1 MKQKIHKIL
10 TDILSEMGVVG
21 VDPEVEISDA
31 PEHGDYTTNIAMKL
45 SGTLKKSPTA
55 IGQEIVERLEKNKA
69 LKKEGIGKID
79 VMPPGFINL
88 FVTDEALLSNLT
100 KSKALKTKK
109 HTIMVEY
116 AQPNTHKTF
125 HIGHLRN
132 ITTGESIVRL
142 LEANGNKVIRVNYQG
157 DVGLHIAKAMY
168 GLVKYIIDNKNNN
181 SSQSFT
187 QNDLEYV
194 DRQIQQIESHPLAE
208 RIELL
213 SKAYVIGNQAFETNL
228 RSKKAVNEINKVIY
242 SKESSGIFSRYYSLY
257 QQTRQWSLDY
267 FDTLYK
273 KLGTHFDH
281 FYFESEV
288 YELGKQLVLEGMEKG
303 IFEKSEGAIIF
314 PGKKF
319 GLHNRV
325 FITSEGNP
333 TYEGKDIGLSKLQF
347 GDYHPDTII
356 HCVSTE
362 QIEYFKVIFEAIAR
376 VFPDTRGKEYH
387 LPYGFVQLKSGKM
400 SSRTGNVVLGEWLLD
415 ETKKE
420 IQKILKTGGRAY
432 EKGEN
437 DTIAEIASVAAVKYA
452 FLKVSTTQEIAFDIK
467 ESINL
472 NGDSGPY
479 LLYTYARCK
488 SVMEKYKEKTEDR
501 RQKTEKQDQTHPI
514 NKEEHDLARLLFYFP
529 EIIEDAGKHFA
540 PNTLCSYLFNLAQ
553 AFNLL
558 YAKHP
563 ILGNDLRLMLTE
575 KTATTLKEGLRLLG
589 IETVER
595 M

>member
-1 MKQKIHKIL
+1 MKDAL
-10 TDILSEMGVVG
+10 TQLFSDLLAEQHITTIVPQVTRSEN
-21 VDPEVEISDA
+21 PS
-31 PEHGDYTTNIAMKL
+31 HGEYTTNIAMATAKSL
-45 SGTLKKSPTA
+45 KQNPLDIARDIKKTLEEWMKSDEKKKVHPIILA
-55 IGQEIVERLEKNKA
+55 IDH
-69 LKKEGIGKID
+69 ID
-79 VMPPGFINL
+79 VAPPGFINVFL
-88 FVTDEALLSNLT
+88 TDEALLQCDSCF
-100 KSKALKTKK
+100 KPESSRCRIKPACRQAGPGMIEKTGQKK
-109 HTIMVEY
+109 KKIMVEY
-116 AQPNTHKTF
+116 AQPNTHKAF

-157 DVGLHIAKAMY
+157 DVGLHIAKCLY
-168 GLVKYIIDNKNNN
+168 GILQSSKFRVQSSDKKTLKQKIDMLAQAYVMGNTAYEKDEAAKKEIDSINKKIYRKEPDIYPLYEKTRNW
-181 SSQSFT
+181 S
-187 QNDLEYV
+187 LEYF
-194 DRQIQQIESHPLAE
+194 ES
-208 RIELL
+208 
-213 SKAYVIGNQAFETNL
+213 
-228 RSKKAVNEINKVIY
+228 IY
-242 SKESSGIFSRYYSLY
+242 KR
-257 QQTRQWSLDY
+257 
-267 FDTLYK
+267 
-273 KLGTHFDH
+273 LGTHFDRL
-281 FYFESEV
+281 YFESEV

-303 IFEKSEGAIIF
+303 IFEKSDGAIIF
-314 PGKKF
+314 PGEKF

-347 GDYHPDTII
+347 GDYHPERII

-376 VFPDTRGKEYH
+376 VFSDTRGKEYH

-452 FLKVSTTQEIAFDIK
+452 FLKVSTTQKIAFDIK

-479 LLYTYARCK
+479 LLYTYARCQ
-488 SVMEKYKEKTEDR
+488 SVMRKNNVR
-501 RQKTEKQDQTHPI
+501 HQISNVSHHI
-514 NKEEHDLARLLFYFP
+514 LNKEEHDLVRLLFYFP